1 MTESTAADNDAYS
14 KPSAGPSGS
23 ASGSVIDEE
32 TRRYYLEAMG
42 IQCWQSL
49 QPAQVI
55 TQDVAADVVTADA
68 AASVEV
74 AADVAIDRGEHQAPE
89 RSIDQSID
97 HTAAQPCDWLSLE
110 ASIQHCSSC
119 QLHATRK
126 QALVGRGNPAAEL
139 MFILL
144 APESVDE
151 EAGLICSGEA
161 DALFTRMLAA
171 IDIDINDVYIT
182 SLIKCLPPDNHTISP
197 REIMC
202 CNEHLKQQVDL
213 VKPAHIIV
221 LGETVI
227 QCLLQKPQPIDR
239 IRADINSASADTSS
253 INPLGSIPLF
263 VSYSPRELL
272 QKAELKRSAWADLQ
286 QLKKLIQH

>member
-14 KPSAGPSGS
+14 KPSAGSSVS

-49 QPAQVI
+49 QPVQES
-55 TQDVAADVVTADA
+55 TQDAVTDAVPADDGVSAEA
-68 AASVEV
+68 AAEV
-74 AADVAIDRGEHQAPE
+74 AIANAEYQVPGRA
-89 RSIDQSID
+89 SDQSIN
-97 HTAAQPCDWLSLE
+97 HAAAQPGDWPSLE

-161 DALFTRMLAA
+161 GALFTRMLAA
-171 IDIDINDVYIT
+171 IDIDIKDVYIT
-182 SLIKCLPPDNHTISP
+182 SLIKCLPPRNHTISP
-197 REIMC
+197 REIMR
-202 CNEHLKQQVDL
+202 CNEHLKQQVDM

-221 LGETVI
+221 LGETAI
-227 QCLLQKPQPIDR
+227 QCLLQKPQPIDH
-239 IRADINSASADTSS
+239 IRADINSASADASS
-253 INPLGSIPLF
+253 MNPLGSIPLF
-263 VSYSPRELL
+263 VSYSPHELL
-272 QKAELKRSAWADLQ
+272 LKAELKRSAWADLQ
-286 QLKKLIQH
+286 QLQKLIQL

>member
-1 MTESTAADNDAYS
+1 MTESKAADKEAYS
-14 KPSAGPSGS
+14 KSSASTSGS
-23 ASGSVIDEE
+23 ASGCVADED

-49 QPAQVI
+49 QPVQAVAQE
-55 TQDVAADVVTADA
+55 ADTD
-68 AASVEV
+68 EV
-74 AADVAIDRGEHQAPE
+74 PAEIAIDSGEHQAPE
-89 RSIDQSID
+89 RATEQSID
-97 HTAAQPCDWLSLE
+97 HTAGESSDWPSLV

-126 QALVGRGNPAAEL
+126 QALVGRGKPTAEL

-161 DALFTRMLAA
+161 DTLFTKMLAA

-182 SLIKCLPPDNHTISP
+182 SLIKCLPPQNHTISP

-221 LGETVI
+221 LGEAAI

-239 IRADINSASADTSS
+239 FRTDINSASADTSS
-253 INPLGSIPLF
+253 MNPLGSISLF
-263 VSYSPRELL
+263 VSYSPHELL

-286 QLKKLIQH
+286 QLQKLIHQD